1 MKALD
6 FKWTSDIGSAFLLTG
21 SDGYWK
27 DYVINVIKNSVANGA
42 FGYNYRV
49 YNELKSI
56 EEALEAF
63 SSVGFF
69 GESSIVVISNY
80 GVKKSGAKSEAKLSA
95 KEVELWHEVIASLSP
110 ELILIVVDSN
120 LPKEIAQKFFEV
132 DCSKLEG
139 VALKDHVSSLATP
152 KKIEPR
158 ALDILIEYCNRDM
171 LLIANEVKKLS
182 AYAGGKN
189 TLTVEMVETLVANNI
204 ENEMFELSNAI
215 ADKNKIKA
223 TKLFDKF
230 VSKGISYS
238 LMLGMLVN
246 QYRRLLHC
254 ALSKKSDNDLAESLG
269 IKPYAVKRSRETAT
283 KYGKATLKSILD
295 GLVDAEFAF
304 KSGVMVEETAV
315 RTAFAK
321 LISK

>member
-6 FKWTSDIGSAFLLTG
+6 FKWTSDIGLGFMLTG
-21 SDGYWK
+21 DDGYWK
-27 DYVINVIKNSVANGA
+27 DYVLNVIKNSVANGA
-42 FGYNYRV
+42 YGYNYCV
-49 YNELKSI
+49 YSDLKSI

-63 SSVGFF
+63 SSMGFF
-69 GESSIVVISNY
+69 GESSIVVISGY
-80 GVKKSGAKSEAKLSA
+80 GAKKSAGKVEAKASQ
-95 KEVELWHEVIASLSP
+95 KEVSLWHEIIGSLSSD
-110 ELILIVVDSN
+110 LILVAVDSN
-120 LPKEIAQKFFEV
+120 LPKEVAKQLVEI
-132 DCSKLEG
+132 DCNKLEG
-139 VALKDHVSSLATP
+139 IALKDHVNAIISP

-171 LLIANEVKKLS
+171 LLISNEVKKLI
-182 AYAGGKN
+182 AYANGKN
-189 TLTVEMVETLVANNI
+189 TLTVEMVETLVPNNI

-230 VSKGISYS
+230 VAKGISYS

-254 ALSKKSDNDLAESLG
+254 ALSKRSDNDLAEALG
-269 IKPYAVKRSRETAT
+269 IKPYAVKRSRETAA

-295 GLVDAEFAF
+295 SLVDAEFSF